1 MTLSTALVL
10 SRHDGQM
17 PSESSREMITAG
29 AMLADRVVVA
39 TFDTPPADQ
48 FAAYGATEILA
59 CDTAQLG
66 DINADDAGVWAALA
80 VAAAR
85 QVNPDV
91 IILGSTNLGKEIAA
105 QIGMILDSG
114 VVTDAD
120 GLGIEDDRLII
131 EKAVFSGTW
140 ATRPTVIRGIPVVAL
155 RPTAIKAQV
164 REAGEVAVAPI
175 TIDVPERV
183 KRTRLVERTR
193 HDGGG
198 QALSEAQIVVCGGR
212 GMDGDFTL
220 AYQLAEKL
228 GGVVGATRVAC
239 DEGWI
244 DHAVQIGQ
252 TGETVAPTLYI
263 GLGVSGAIH
272 HTTGMAASQNI
283 AVICDDEEAPIFNLA
298 DLGVVGDLNQI
309 MPELLELLD

>member
-1 MTLSTALVL
+1 MSLSTALVL
-10 SRHDGQM
+10 SRHDGTM

-39 TFDTPPADQ
+39 TFDTPPAEQ
-48 FAAYGATEILA
+48 FAAFGATEILA
-59 CDTAQLG
+59 CDTGELG
-66 DINADDAGVWAALA
+66 DINTDDAGVWAALA
-80 VAAAR
+80 VAAAK
-85 QVNPDV
+85 QVDPDV
-91 IILGSTNLGKEIAA
+91 IILGSTHLGKEIAA
-105 QIGMILDSG
+105 QIGMMLDSG

-120 GLGIEDDRLII
+120 GVAVEDGRLSI

-155 RPTAIKAQV
+155 RPTAIKA
-164 REAGEVAVAPI
+164 RERAAAEVPVAPI
-175 TIDVPERV
+175 SIDVPERSA
-183 KRTRLVERTR
+183 RTRLVKRTR

-198 QALSEAQIVVCGGR
+198 AALSEAQVVVCGGR

-244 DHAVQIGQ
+244 DHSVQIGQ

-283 AVICDDEEAPIFNLA
+283 AVICDDEEAPIFGLA
-298 DLGVVGDLNQI
+298 DLGVVGDLNTI
-309 MPELLELLD
+309 VPELLELL